1 MSKVQSDIGL
11 GGAGQSSGVG
21 LKSNNLTFVET
32 IGQSIANVSPTFM
45 PALAVAVVVGMAG
58 HATWLVYALATVS
71 LMLVG
76 WNLSR
81 LASRYATAGSFFVYI
96 SRSLGP
102 ITGGIV
108 GWGLIVAYLGT
119 AMAVTVGVKVF
130 LDSVLQPVG
139 IKLPAI
145 LVYAVTVALV
155 WLLAYRDIKIS
166 SRVGLTLE
174 GLSICVIL
182 FLLGAIVMKH
192 TGSLVDVNQLAL
204 KGSSAG
210 SVAQAAVF
218 AIFSFVG
225 FESAASLG
233 QETRNPLKTVPRAI
247 LSSTLMVGT
256 FFVIVTYIILIGFN
270 DNVAALAKDGAPL
283 DTLSA
288 AAGVPWLGTFI
299 YIGAAI
305 SAFAC
310 ALASVNAASRL
321 LFSMGRYQFVHSS
334 MGFVH
339 AKHRTPHIAVT
350 ISAVLTFIVPTL
362 MLKMDYLTAFGILG
376 TIATF
381 GFVLGYFMISVAAP
395 IYIKKMGE
403 LKPVDVIV
411 GVVAA
416 LAMLGA
422 FVGSVYPVPDY
433 PYNILP
439 YLFIGY
445 LAVGLVWLLMLKKKS
460 PQILLNIEKDLEVS
474 ESEIIVGKK

>member
-1 MSKVQSDIGL
+1 MSELQD
-11 GGAGQSSGVG
+11 GVAIDGVVAPAPSG
-21 LKSNNLTFVET
+21 LKSDNLTFVET

-45 PALAVAVVVGMAG
+45 PALAVAVVAGMAG
-58 HATWLVYALATVS
+58 HATWLVYALATFS

-76 WNLSR
+76 LNLSR

-102 ITGGIV
+102 ITGGLV
-108 GWGLIVAYLGT
+108 GWGLVVAYLGT
-119 AMAVTVGVKVF
+119 AMAVTVGVKIF
-130 LDSVLQPVG
+130 LDSVLAPVG
-139 IKLPAI
+139 INLPPV
-145 LVYAVTVALV
+145 LVYVGTVGLV

-174 GLSICVIL
+174 SLSICVIL
-182 FLLGAIVMKH
+182 FLCAAIVIKH
-192 TGSLVDVNQLAL
+192 PGNLFDVKQLTLQGA
-204 KGSSAG
+204 SAG
-210 SVAQAAVF
+210 NVAQAAVF

-233 QETRNPLKTVPRAI
+233 RETRNPLKTVPRAI
-247 LSSTLMVGT
+247 LSSTLMVGV
-256 FFVIVTYIILIGFN
+256 FFVVVTYIVLIGFN
-270 DNVAALAKDGAPL
+270 DNTATLAKDGAPL
-283 DTLSA
+283 DTLAA

-310 ALASVNAASRL
+310 ALASINAASRL

-339 AKHRTPHIAVT
+339 AKHRTPHVAVT
-350 ISAVLTFIVPTL
+350 ISAVLTLIVPVL
-362 MLKMDYLTAFGILG
+362 MLKLDYLTVFGIVG
-376 TIATF
+376 TVATF
-381 GFVLGYFMISVAAP
+381 GFVLGYFMISVSAP
-395 IYIKKMGE
+395 IFIKKQGE
-403 LKPVDVIV
+403 LKARDVV
-411 GVVAA
+411 TGVVAA

-422 FVGSVYPVPDY
+422 FIGSVYPVPDY

-445 LAVGLVWLLMLKKKS
+445 LVVGLVWLLTLKKKS
-460 PQILLNIEKDLEVS
+460 PQILLNIEKDLESS